1 MRVEVNTKYD
11 VDDVV
16 FGYYN
21 HNFFKFKITNIQTQI
36 RTGYHTQK
44 AEVIYSCTAIIED
57 SECTFTHEFNECEL
71 YNNIEE
77 IIEKLKKL

>member
-21 HNFFKFKITNIQTQI
+21 QHFYKFKITNIQIKTKYKTQ
-36 RTGYHTQK
+36 RT
-44 AEVIYSCTAIIED
+44 EVIYSCTAIIKD
-57 SECTFTHEFNECEL
+57 SVCTVTHEFNECEL
-71 YNNIEE
+71 YSNIDE
-77 IIEKLKKL
+77 IIEELKNL

>member
-16 FGYYN
+16 FGCYN
-21 HNFFKFKITNIQTQI
+21 NNFFKFKITNIQSQTDYKRQ
-36 RTGYHTQK
+36 RT
-44 AEVIYSCTAIIED
+44 EVIYSCTAIIED
-57 SECTFTHEFNECEL
+57 SECTFTHEYNELEL
-71 YNNIEE
+71 YSNIDE

>member
-11 VDDVV
+11 VNDVV

-21 HNFFKFKITNIQTQI
+21 HHFFKFRITNIQVQTNYKRQ
-36 RTGYHTQK
+36 RT
-44 AEVIYSCTAIIED
+44 EVIYSCTAIIEG

-71 YNNIEE
+71 YSNIDE

>member
-1 MRVEVNTKYD
+1 MRVEINTKYD

-21 HNFFKFKITNIQTQI
+21 NDFYKFKITNIQIQTEYITQ
-36 RTGYHTQK
+36 R
-44 AEVIYSCTAIIED
+44 AEVIYSCTAMIED
-57 SECTFTHEFNECEL
+57 SEYTFTHEFNECEL
-71 YNNIEE
+71 YGNIEE

>member
-11 VDDVV
+11 VGDVV

-21 HNFFKFKITNIQTQI
+21 NHFYKLRITNIQTQTEYKRQ
-36 RTGYHTQK
+36 RT
-44 AEVIYSCTAIIED
+44 EVIYSCTAIIEG

-71 YNNIEE
+71 YSNIDE
-77 IIEKLKKL
+77 IIEKLKNL

>member
-11 VDDVV
+11 VGDVV

-21 HNFFKFKITNIQTQI
+21 NNFFKFKITNIQSQTDYKTQ
-36 RTGYHTQK
+36 RT
-44 AEVIYSCTAIIED
+44 EVIYSCTAIIKD
-57 SECTFTHEFNECEL
+57 SEYTFTHEFNECEL
-71 YNNIEE
+71 YSNIDE

>member
-21 HNFFKFKITNIQTQI
+21 SGFYKFKITNIKIQTEYQTQ
-36 RTGYHTQK
+36 RAK
-44 AEVIYSCTAIIED
+44 VIYSCTAIIED
-57 SECTFTHEFNECEL
+57 SECTFRHEFNECEL
-71 YNNIEE
+71 YSNIDE

>member
-1 MRVEVNTKYD
+1 MRIEVNTKYD

-21 HNFFKFKITNIQTQI
+21 HNFFKFKITNIQIKTEYYRQ
-36 RTGYHTQK
+36 RV
-44 AEVIYSCTAIIED
+44 EVIYSCTAIIED

-71 YNNIEE
+71 YSNIEE

>member
-11 VDDVV
+11 VGDVV

-21 HNFFKFKITNIQTQI
+21 NNFFKFKITNIQTHTEYEMQ
-36 RTGYHTQK
+36 RT
-44 AEVIYSCTAIIED
+44 EVIYSCTAIIED
-57 SECTFTHEFNECEL
+57 SECTFRHEFNEYEL
-71 YNNIEE
+71 YSNIDE

>member
-16 FGYYN
+16 FGCYN
-21 HNFFKFKITNIQTQI
+21 NNFFKFKITNIQSQTDYKRQ
-36 RTGYHTQK
+36 RT
-44 AEVIYSCTAIIED
+44 EVIYSCTAIIED
-57 SECTFTHEFNECEL
+57 SECTFTHEYNELEL
-71 YNNIEE
+71 YSNINE